1 MVKHNSAASRFA
13 LARET
18 WNHDNGSLNRQ
29 MYDTTLFPEEI
40 FMRRPRLRPLIVAT
54 SLILAAILCLPA
66 LMTAKGEAQTGKSVR
81 PRVRSEM
88 LVSTDWLAKRLN
100 DREVFVIHVA
110 AERKHF
116 DDGHIPGARFL
127 SSKEI
132 LTTRDGVANE
142 LPAVADL
149 HKVFERLGVGDAG
162 RIVIYGENAGLLAAR
177 VYFTLDYLGHGDR
190 AALLDGGIEKWK
202 AEKLPV
208 ETQAVKT
215 EPAIFTPRPQ
225 LQIVVEL
232 DEMRELSQIIANAA
246 DPDMAIIDARPEDQ
260 FAGGHIPG
268 AANVYWLSHLLSR
281 ENPTM
286 KPPSELSKIYEAA
299 GLKAGQRVVTYCY
312 TGMQSSHAYFT
323 VKYLGYDVMM
333 YDGSFS
339 EWSSAEGAQIVK
351 GKEKK

>member
-1 MVKHNSAASRFA
+1 MKRHIQI
-13 LARET
+13 
-18 WNHDNGSLNRQ
+18 G
-29 MYDTTLFPEEI
+29 
-40 FMRRPRLRPLIVAT
+40 RLIA
-54 SLILAAILCLPA
+54 LAAICFLAPQFPTTLSP
-66 LMTAKGEAQTGKSVR
+66 TIRAQSEQAARLK
-81 PRVRSEM
+81 VRSEM
-88 LVSTDWLAKRLN
+88 LVTTDWLAKHIN
-100 DREVFVIHVA
+100 DRDVFVIHVA

-132 LTTRDGVANE
+132 LTTRNGVANE

-149 HKVFERLGVGDAG
+149 QKVFEQLGVGDTG
-162 RIVIYGENAGLLAAR
+162 RIVIYGENSGLLAAR

-208 ETQAVKT
+208 ETQPVKT
-215 EPAIFTPRPQ
+215 EPVKFTPRPRP
-225 LQIVVEL
+225 QIVAKL
-232 DEMRELSQIIANAA
+232 DAMRDLSWVAANIADANV
-246 DPDMAIIDARPEDQ
+246 AIVDSRPEEQ
-260 FAGGHIPG
+260 YAGNQQQRTGHIPG
-268 AANVYWLSHLLSR
+268 AANIYWMTHLLSR

-299 GLKAGQRVVTYCY
+299 GLKSSQKAVTYCN
-312 TGMQSSHAYFT
+312 TGMQASHTYFT
-323 VKYLGYDVMM
+323 LKYLGYDVMM

-339 EWSSAEGAQIVK
+339 EWSSTEGVQVVK

>member
-1 MVKHNSAASRFA
+1 M
-13 LARET
+13 
-18 WNHDNGSLNRQ
+18 GS
-29 MYDTTLFPEEI
+29 PS
-40 FMRRPRLRPLIVAT
+40 PRSLVIPT
-54 SLILAAILCLPA
+54 SLIFMALLCAQAFITTKGAA
-66 LMTAKGEAQTGKSVR
+66 QNDKS
-81 PRVRSEM
+81 RVRSDM
-88 LVSTDWLAKRLN
+88 LVSTDWLAKRIN
-100 DREVFVIHVA
+100 DRDVFVIHVA

-132 LTTRDGVANE
+132 LTTRNGVANE

-149 HKVFERLGVGDAG
+149 QKVFEQLGVGDTG
-162 RIVIYGENAGLLAAR
+162 RIVIYGENSGLLAAR

-208 ETQAVKT
+208 ETQPVKT
-215 EPAIFTPRPQ
+215 EPAGFTPRPRP
-225 LQIVVEL
+225 QIVAKL
-232 DEMRELSQIIANAA
+232 DAMRDFSRTAVNADDTDVA
-246 DPDMAIIDARPEDQ
+246 LIDARPEEQYAGDQ
-260 FAGGHIPG
+260 TQRGGHIPG
-268 AANVYWLSHLLSR
+268 AASVYWVTHLLSR

-299 GLKAGQRVVTYCY
+299 GLRSGQKAVAYCN
-312 TGMQSSHAYFT
+312 TGMQASHTYFT
-323 VKYLGYDVMM
+323 LKYLGYDAMM

-339 EWSSAEGAQIVK
+339 EWSSAEGAQVVK